1 VARCTAPVR
10 GHRTSSAAA
19 ECPACGGRGG
29 YGGYSSGRSYYSPP
43 SYSPPSYS
51 SSGSSGGG
59 RSSGGGSSRST
70 KPRWSGAGSSQFYT
84 PEEVRALTPIRE
96 TVERRATLPDLRQ
109 IFLCH
114 AWDDRQGVAKNLY
127 DLLVARG
134 VSVWFSENDIGLGEP
149 FMRAIDKGLAKS
161 RIGIV
166 LVTPALLK
174 SLPAAGVADK
184 ELSVL
189 LARDQIVPIVH
200 NTTYD
205 ALRNVSPML
214 ASRNGLD
221 TSEMPMADVAAKLAE
236 LVAVPA
242 LDEAAQRMI
251 S

>member
-1 VARCTAPVR
+1 MARCTAPVR
-10 GHRTSSAAA
+10 GHRTASARA

-29 YGGYSSGRSYYSPP
+29 YGSYSGYRSYSPP
-43 SYSPPSYS
+43 SYSSPSYS

-70 KPRWSGAGSSQFYT
+70 KPRWSGVGSSQLYT

-96 TVERRATLPDLRQ
+96 TVEKRATLPDLRQ

-114 AWDDRQGVAKNLY
+114 AWDDRQGVAKELC
-127 DLLVARG
+127 DLLVARN

-149 FMRAIDKGLAKS
+149 FLRAIDKGLAKS
-161 RIGIV
+161 RMGIV

-174 SLPAAGVADK
+174 RLPAAGVADK

-189 LARDQIVPIVH
+189 LARDQLVPIVH

-205 ALRNVSPML
+205 ALREVSPML

-221 TSEMPMADVAAKLAE
+221 TAEMPMADVAAKLAE
-236 LVAVPA
+236 LVTVR
-242 LDEAAQRMI
+242 L
-251 S
+251 

>member
-1 VARCTAPVR
+1 MARCTAPVR
-10 GHRTSSAAA
+10 GHRTASARA

-29 YGGYSSGRSYYSPP
+29 YGGYSSYR
-43 SYSPPSYS
+43 SYSPPSYTS
-51 SSGSSGGG
+51 PSYPSSGNSGGG

-84 PEEVRALTPIRE
+84 PEEVRALTPIRD
-96 TVERRATLPDLRQ
+96 TVEKRASMPDLRH

-114 AWDDRQGVAKNLY
+114 AWDDRHGVAKELC
-127 DLLVARG
+127 DLLVARN

-149 FMRAIDKGLAKS
+149 FLRAIDKGLAKS
-161 RIGIV
+161 RIGIA

-189 LARDQIVPIVH
+189 LARDQLVPIVH
-200 NTTYD
+200 NTTYE
-205 ALRNVSPML
+205 ALREVSPML

-221 TSEMPMADVAAKLAE
+221 TAEMPMADVAAKLAE
-236 LVAVPA
+236 LVAVPG
-242 LDEAAQRMI
+242 
-251 S
+251 SG